1 MAIINTLYNTN
12 PYQDKIMGGVQ
23 GDPNPFGYQNQIN
36 DFVIDNEDYQE
47 IPGFNFKD
55 APTSLTSR
63 LTNRQFFNNRAV
75 QNPFEKTMSG
85 ITSAIDKTKSGIG
98 KGFNIGKQ
106 GLLSALSFATGVPL
120 GILGMLPER
129 DYRQN
134 VVEDFYSD
142 PNTRGLMSQ
151 IPGMDQYNTVSG
163 GLFGTDTN
171 YGLSGAID
179 KRMAR
184 INKTLAKQK
193 KNKSKVLQQRLKD
206 LQELKA
212 REAKAL
218 ADAQA
223 KQAANLESQRRGRR
237 PGSGCDGGTK
247 DSGGPTGGYSYD
259 AGGREGFGY
268 GLKDGGLAGLL

>member
-98 KGFNIGKQ
+98 KGFDLGKAAIGGIASLVSGVPGI
-106 GLLSALSFATGVPL
+106 GLLLNALGPMS
-120 GILGMLPER
+120 PEDKAMR
-129 DYRQN
+129 
-134 VVEDFYSD
+134 DFYGSQF
-142 PNTRGLMSQ
+142 GLDDIGRVQSGIMK
-151 IPGMDQYNTVSG
+151 GYNPVS
-163 GLFGTDTN
+163 LFGSV
-171 YGLSGAID
+171 GLNQAID
-179 KRMAR
+179 KRIAR
-184 INKTLAKQK
+184 IQKTLK
-193 KNKSKVLQQRLKD
+193 KKKSETLQNRLKELQALNKSQFD
-206 LQELKA
+206 
-212 REAKAL
+212 
-218 ADAQA
+218 
-223 KQAANLESQRRGRR
+223 NFSQKF
-237 PGSGCDGGTK
+237 SILMID
-247 DSGGPTGGYSYD
+247 D
-259 AGGREGFGY
+259 
-268 GLKDGGLAGLL
+268 